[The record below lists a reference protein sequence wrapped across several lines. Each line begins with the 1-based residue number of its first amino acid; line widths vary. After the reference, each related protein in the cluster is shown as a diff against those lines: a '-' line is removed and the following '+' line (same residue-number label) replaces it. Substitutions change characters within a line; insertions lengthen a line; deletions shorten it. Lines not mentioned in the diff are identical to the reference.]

1 MSNETIPI
9 KFIEDHIFLIRGKKV
24 MFDSHLAELY
34 GVATKRLNE
43 QIKRNMPRFPDDF
56 MFQLTENE
64 HLNLRSQFATSRGY
78 GGRRYLPY
86 VFTEQGVAM
95 LSSVINSEQAIQV
108 NIAIMRVFVR
118 LREILSANKELAQ
131 RLDQLEGRMGE
142 KDKEIK
148 VIFEAIRRLMS
159 QPDESKR
166 KIGFHAD

>member
-1 MSNETIPI
+1 M
-9 KFIEDHIFLIRGKKV
+9 
-24 MFDSHLAELY
+24 
-34 GVATKRLNE
+34 
-43 QIKRNMPRFPDDF
+43 
-56 MFQLTENE
+56 
-64 HLNLRSQFATSRGY
+64 
-78 GGRRYLPY
+78 PY